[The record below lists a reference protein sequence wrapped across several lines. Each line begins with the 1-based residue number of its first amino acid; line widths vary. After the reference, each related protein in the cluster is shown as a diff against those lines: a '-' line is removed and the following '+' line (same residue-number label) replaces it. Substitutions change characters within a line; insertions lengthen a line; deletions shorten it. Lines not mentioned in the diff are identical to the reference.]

1 MTTKL
6 NAKTLM
12 IAAILLVV
20 LALLVMATPLVSTTG
35 GGFGNRTGNGTNRT
49 FNPQG
54 FATPQG
60 GYTGGTGGQGFVP
73 GQGGTGG
80 NTTGGTNPNYT
91 GRRLNGG
98 GTSLLRIGF
107 LSGIEGTIIYA
118 GLLLVS
124 LAAAMGMFLTKAW
137 GKILGI
143 LMGVV
148 YAALALVSTLP
159 ILLSGF
165 LSRAL
170 GAMALNIGLNVLHLV
185 LAIAVIVLA
194 LIPAKKLIAPI
205 APPAAATP
213 PAPPAAVG

>member
-6 NAKTLM
+6 NTKTLM

-20 LALLVMATPLVSTTG
+20 LALLVMATPLVRTTG

-60 GYTGGTGGQGFVP
+60 GYTGGQGFVP

-80 NTTGGTNPNYT
+80 NTTGGTNPNFT
-91 GRRLNGG
+91 GRRFNGG
-98 GTSLLRIGF
+98 GVNLLRIGF

-124 LAAAMGMFLTKAW
+124 LAAAIGMFLTKAW

-185 LAIAVIVLA
+185 LALAVIVLA

-205 APPAAATP
+205 APPAATTP
-213 PAPPAAVG
+213 PAPPAVVS